1 MKSMLRLSLIL
12 VLPLALTACGEG
24 WEARRTTDYFP
35 YGNERTA
42 GSGIIYVR
50 AKLLPEKELKVEAP
64 LPPAP
69 VQDYSSEKMEKVFDK
84 AQTK

>member
-1 MKSMLRLSLIL
+1 MKSMLRLSLLLI
-12 VLPLALTACGEG
+12 LPLALTACGEG
-24 WEARRTTDYFP
+24 WEARRTTDVFP
-35 YGNERTA
+35 YGSQRTA

-69 VQDYSSEKMEKVFDK
+69 VQDDTPEKMEKVFDR